1 MKKTIIFI
9 MFFMLLV
16 PLKTYAAINTNYF
29 EAHLKEIGEHTNY
42 TINSVE
48 KLANINSKLNTIE
61 RLKRIYSHLDTYS
74 NFYSKDEL
82 VVNIFDKRDV
92 HSKKSIEYEI
102 NDNIGYIYIYTFND
116 NIYDKTVDILK
127 IIDEKGIH
135 KIVLDLRNNKGGDL
149 MESIKTAQLF
159 VKEGLIAKI
168 HYYSQELE
176 DIEYYSNLK
185 ELKYNLIVL
194 VNEETASAAEL
205 IAGAVQDSESGYVVG
220 SKTFG
225 KAKIQKIIPIITE
238 KAYIKNKLYEKST
251 VNLFEAM
258 EHGSIIFEEDLLG
271 WAKLTV
277 GCFYNRSGKEID
289 GKGINPDY
297 IYSSS
302 EGEESLK
309 ILFNELFA
317 FSKSKH

>member
-1 MKKTIIFI
+1 ML
-9 MFFMLLV
+9 FMLLV

-82 VVNIFDKRDV
+82 VINIFDKRDV

-102 NDNIGYIYIYTFND
+102 KDDIGYIYIYTFND

-205 IAGAVQDSESGYVVG
+205 IAGAVQDSESGYLVG

-225 KAKIQKIIPIITE
+225 KAKIQKMIPVMTE
-238 KAYIKNKLYEKST
+238 KAFFKNKQNKEPT
-251 VNLFEAM
+251 VNLFKAM
-258 EHGSIIFEEDLLG
+258 DHGSIIYDEDLLG

-289 GKGINPDY
+289 GKGINTDY
-297 IYSSS
+297 IYSPS
-302 EGEESLK
+302 EGEEYLK
-309 ILFNELFA
+309 SLFNELFA
-317 FSKSKH
+317 FPKAKH